1 MKAMGSVEGIAADGH
16 IIVLC
21 TEAPSPGEE
30 VLDGGKR
37 RVGRVYKVFGPV
49 DAPYADIVAEKG
61 ISLLTGTKLY
71 INGGSSNGK
80 AKRRN

>member
-1 MKAMGSVEGIAADGH
+1 MKPMGCVEGIAADGH
-16 IIVLC
+16 VIVLC
-21 TEAPSPGEE
+21 TEAPGLGDP

-49 DAPYADIVAEKG
+49 DAPYADVLPEKG
-61 ISLLTGTKLY
+61 IDFLKGTKLY
-71 INGGSSNGK
+71 YNGGSSNGK